1 MGKMVVLVGVL
12 VLLLVQF
19 RGELREAMGL
29 PAEPGMAMPATL
41 AATNRQ
47 PDLIVYSTPT
57 CGVCRQARRY
67 FSERGIAYEERDVT
81 RNSRYEEEWRRHGGR
96 GVPLFLINGT
106 PFSGFNPQVM
116 DQRLR

>member
-47 PDLIVYSTPT
+47 PDLIMYSTPT

-106 PFSGFNPQVM
+106 PFSRVNPPVM